1 MRVNG
6 KNVDASPATRYQQGR
21 MPRRPT
27 GRPLRGKLNL
37 TIHPEI
43 RVFADELA
51 AKRRR
56 SVSQLFEDLI
66 EAEWNRK
73 QPAAQQAPQYQQVPP
88 QAYQPAPGYAQ
99 PVQPAWSQHAAG
111 YTGGNQ

>member
-1 MRVNG
+1 
-6 KNVDASPATRYQQGR
+6 

-43 RVFADELA
+43 RAFADELA

-66 EAEWNRK
+66 EAEWHRK
-73 QPAAQQAPQYQQVPP
+73 QGAPAPQQYQAAPQ

-99 PVQPAWSQHAAG
+99 PVQPAWSQPAPS

>member
-1 MRVNG
+1 
-6 KNVDASPATRYQQGR
+6 

-43 RVFADELA
+43 RAYADELA
-51 AKRRR
+51 IKRRR

-66 EAEWNRK
+66 EAEWMRN
-73 QPAAQQAPQYQQVPP
+73 QPAAQQAPQYQPVPP
-88 QAYQPAPGYAQ
+88 QSYQPAPSYSQ
-99 PVQPAWSQHAAG
+99 PVQPAWSQQSHG